1 MIEGL
6 LAGFKLLSQ
15 PIYLLVLISGS
26 AIGIVFGAIPGL
38 GPVIAASLLVPFTY
52 TMDPAAGILL
62 IAGVYVAAT
71 FGGSQTAILFNIPG
85 APENTCTTI
94 DGYPLTKQ
102 GKAAK
107 ALGIAIIA
115 SAIGG
120 LFSSIILVIGSTQ
133 LIKISY
139 LFGPVEYF
147 ALSILG
153 IAIITGLNENYLKA
167 IISAAFGI
175 LLSTVGMSSIDG
187 TVRFTFGTN
196 FLLNGFDFIPIMIG
210 AYAVGEVF
218 KQVHKGR
225 MYESSGDHFNM
236 NLPNWK
242 EINSVKGTISRST
255 LLGLVVGALPG
266 AGAVLA
272 NYLGYSMEES
282 IHKNSDEPFGN
293 GSLNGVAAPEAANN
307 SAAVATFIPLLAL
320 GIPGGAVTAILL
332 GVFEIHGLQPGP
344 TLFMTNEMMV
354 YTLFAGIFIIN
365 ALLLISGF
373 IEVRIITRLLKV
385 PKGILYPAIFI
396 FATLGAY
403 SVNNSMFDVS
413 VMLIFG
419 LIGFYMKEYDY
430 SVAILILGMVLGPIM
445 ENNLLRAMI
454 KFGRPINFFNKPLG
468 AILLIASI
476 IFILWPVI
484 RNTWKYAKE
493 VYIS

>member
-1 MIEGL
+1 MFQGL
-6 LAGFKLLSQ
+6 WAGFTLLSE
-15 PIYLLVLISGS
+15 PIYIFVLIAGS
-26 AIGIVFGAIPGL
+26 VIGIVFGAIPGL

-62 IAGVYVAAT
+62 VAGVYVAAT

-94 DGYPLTKQ
+94 DGFPLTKQ

-115 SAIGG
+115 SAVGG
-120 LFSSIILVIGSTQ
+120 IFSSIILVIGSTQ

-139 LFGPVEYF
+139 LFGAVEYF
-147 ALSILG
+147 ALSLLG
-153 IAIITGLNENYLKA
+153 IAIITGLSDNYLKA
-167 IISAAFGI
+167 LISAAVGV

-187 TVRFTFGTN
+187 TMRFTFGTD

-218 KQVHKGR
+218 IQVHKKE
-225 MYESSGDHFNM
+225 MLKPSSEKFNM
-236 NLPNWK
+236 SLPNWK
-242 EINSVKGTISRST
+242 EIKSVRGTIARSSI
-255 LLGLVVGALPG
+255 LGLIVGALPG

-282 IHKNSDEPFGN
+282 IYKNTDKPLGK

-332 GVFEIHGLQPGP
+332 GVFEVHGLQPGP
-344 TLFMTNEMMV
+344 TLFITSETMV

-365 ALLLISGF
+365 LLLLISGF
-373 IEVRIITRLLKV
+373 LEIRVITKLLKV

-403 SVNNSMFDVS
+403 SVNNSMFDVV
-413 VMLIFG
+413 VMLLFG
-419 LIGFYMKEYDY
+419 LIGFYMKENGY
-430 SVAILILGMVLGPIM
+430 SVAILVLGMVLGPIM
-445 ENNLLRAMI
+445 ENNLLRALI
-454 KFGRPINFFNKPLG
+454 KYKSPINFLNKPLG
-468 AILLIASI
+468 GVLLGISI
-476 IFILWPVI
+476 IFLLWPVI
-484 RNTWKYAKE
+484 NTIIRTVRGNK
-493 VYIS
+493 I